1 MYPQAVGFNPGS
13 SLLSGLSKKGGD
25 VGAFAKGRAM
35 ANAAGLNMDRQQ
47 QNQEMGVRQ
56 MQADS
61 QMRQQQNQN
70 QMRRATNEVAER
82 TAGGALDARQRV
94 FDTGMNFDYAGLQKR
109 QNMNLQQALLNNF
122 ARDL

>member
-25 VGAFAKGRAM
+25 VGAFAKGQAM

-70 QMRRATNEVAER
+70 QMRRATNGVAER
-82 TAGGALDARQRV
+82 VASGALASRQRV

>member
-25 VGAFAKGRAM
+25 VGAFAKGQAM

-47 QNQEMGVRQ
+47 QNQEMGVKQ

-70 QMRRATNEVAER
+70 QMQKATNQVAER
-82 TAGGALDARQRV
+82 VASGALDSRKKV

-109 QNMNLQQALLNNF
+109 QNMNIQQALLNNF
-122 ARDL
+122 AREF

>member
-13 SLLSGLSKKGGD
+13 SLLSGLSKKPGD
-25 VGAFAKGRAM
+25 AGAFAKGQAM
-35 ANAAGLNMDRQQ
+35 ANAASLNMDRQQ

-70 QMRRATNEVAER
+70 QTQKATNQVAER
-82 TAGGALDARQRV
+82 VAGGALDSRKKV
-94 FDTGMNFDYAGLQKR
+94 FDTSMNFDYAGLRKR
-109 QNMNLQQALLNNF
+109 QNMAIQQALLNNF
-122 ARDL
+122 ARDM